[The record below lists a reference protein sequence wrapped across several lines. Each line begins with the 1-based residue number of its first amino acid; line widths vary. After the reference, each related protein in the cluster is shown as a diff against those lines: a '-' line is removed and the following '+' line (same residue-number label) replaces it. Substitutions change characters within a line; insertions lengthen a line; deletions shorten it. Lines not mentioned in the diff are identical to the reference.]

1 MAIDGLIAD
10 VIMTLDQG
18 NAMARM
24 KKSLMRGLAPSVL
37 ADRGLKE
44 VRGASSGRGLL
55 PGARLI
61 AKRDGVEI
69 DVAVKASLER
79 SLNFTR
85 QSKNRWRTASTVD
98 LVVAVVPASNAKDI
112 EVMAFDRKP
121 LIAEFEKAWK
131 ALEKAGRS
139 LSFEIPIFIPLDEV
153 SRKNVGHNIA
163 NLKALAV
170 WSVRLSA
177 EEVRARTSAASGET
191 FYERVKREF
200 AERSGVDVSQVEVE
214 FRIKS

>member
-1 MAIDGLIAD
+1 
-10 VIMTLDQG
+10 MT
-18 NAMARM
+18 RM
-24 KKSLMRGLAPSVL
+24 KKSLMRGLVPSVL

-44 VRGASSGRGLL
+44 VRARPGRGLL

-61 AKRDGVEI
+61 AKRDGEDI

-79 SLNFTR
+79 SLNFTKL
-85 QSKNRWRTASTVD
+85 SKGRWRTASAVD
-98 LVVAVVPASNAKDI
+98 LVVAVVPALIGKDI
-112 EVMAFDRKP
+112 EVMAFDKQP
-121 LIAEFEKAWK
+121 LIAAFEKAWK

-177 EEVRARTSAASGET
+177 EEVMARTSAASGET

-200 AERSGVDVSQVEVE
+200 AERNGVDVSRVEVE
-214 FRIKS
+214 FHIKT